1 MSFVVVVITVT
12 VVVVVVFVVVVVAVV
27 VVVSFEASK
36 RDGEFSADA
45 LRWLLV
51 KYLTTKYQKFFE
63 AASHSGC
70 AEPTLTSVFANE
82 TKRFKMKPIQAN
94 MKGLRLSWN

>member
-1 MSFVVVVITVT
+1 MSFVVVVVVTVTVVVIT
-12 VVVVVVFVVVVVAVV
+12 VVVVVVVVAVAVVV

-70 AEPTLTSVFANE
+70 AEPTLTSVLS
-82 TKRFKMKPIQAN
+82 KRD
-94 MKGLRLSWN
+94 